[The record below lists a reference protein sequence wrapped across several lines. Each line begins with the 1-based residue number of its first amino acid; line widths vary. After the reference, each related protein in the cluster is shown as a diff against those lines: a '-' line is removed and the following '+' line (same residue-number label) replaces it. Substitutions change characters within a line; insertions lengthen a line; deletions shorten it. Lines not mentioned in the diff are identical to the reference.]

1 MIKTII
7 FDYAGVI
14 SPTRDNYLFATK
26 YADRFGVSP
35 LALMEKTYKN
45 WDEAS
50 LNHISSHQ
58 FWNDAGKELNISGDE
73 LEEMLIQTFPVDVRM
88 VELIKGLKG
97 KYTIVMMSNQ
107 IDDWL
112 EGEIDKYSLRDKF
125 DYFLN
130 SYQVGLKKPD
140 SRIFELAVQKT
151 GSSFEECLF
160 IDDAS
165 KNVEQAKKL
174 EMHTIQF
181 DTYEQFMGEFNSITD
196 SQY

>member
-14 SPTRDNYLFATK
+14 TPTRDNYLFATK
-26 YADRFGVSP
+26 YSERFGMTP
-35 LALMEKTYKN
+35 LELMEKTYKN

-50 LNHISSHQ
+50 INTISSHQ
-58 FWNDAGKELNISGDE
+58 FWDDAGKGLNISGGE
-73 LEEMLIQTFPVDVRM
+73 LKEMLIQTFPIDIRM
-88 VELIKGLKG
+88 VELIKELKE

-112 EGEIDKYSLRDKF
+112 EGEIDKYNLRDKF

-140 SRIFELAVQKT
+140 PRIFELVIQKT

-160 IDDAS
+160 IDDAF
-165 KNVEQAKKL
+165 KNVDLAKKL
-174 EMHTIQF
+174 GIQVIQF
-181 DTYEQFMGEFNSITD
+181 DTYEQFISELNFYIV
-196 SQY
+196 

>member
-14 SPTRDNYLFATK
+14 TSTRDNYLFATK
-26 YADRFGVSP
+26 YADNFGMNP
-35 LALMEKTYKN
+35 HELMEKTYKN
-45 WDEAS
+45 WGEAS
-50 LNHISSHQ
+50 LDHITSHQ
-58 FWNDAGKELNISGDE
+58 FWSEAAKELNVAGKELKE
-73 LEEMLIQTFPVDVRM
+73 LLIQTFPIDIRM
-88 VELIKGLKG
+88 IELIRSLKD

-112 EGEIDKYSLRDKF
+112 EGEIDKYNLRDTF

-140 SRIFELAVQKT
+140 PRIFELVVQKT

-160 IDDAS
+160 
-165 KNVEQAKKL
+165 NV
-174 EMHTIQF
+174 
-181 DTYEQFMGEFNSITD
+181 NST
-196 SQY
+196 